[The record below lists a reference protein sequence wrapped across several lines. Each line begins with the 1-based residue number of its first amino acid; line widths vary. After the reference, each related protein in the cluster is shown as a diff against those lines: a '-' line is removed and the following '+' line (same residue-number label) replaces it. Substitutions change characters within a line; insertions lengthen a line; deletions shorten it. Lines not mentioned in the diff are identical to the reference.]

1 MAVVAAALSS
11 SLGLAGRL
19 ARVVWML
26 ASGAAAVVL
35 RVCRAVR
42 ALTSW
47 LLQEETA
54 FTTGAGMATPETKV
68 AAKAMRGMNENCIL
82 IVSWSVIGEML

>member
-1 MAVVAAALSS
+1 
-11 SLGLAGRL
+11 
-19 ARVVWML
+19 ML
-26 ASGAAAVVL
+26 DRGVAAVVL

-54 FTTGAGMATPETKV
+54 STAGAGMATPETKE
-68 AAKAMRGMNENCIL
+68 AARAMRGMNEKCIL
-82 IVSWSVIGEML
+82 NGS